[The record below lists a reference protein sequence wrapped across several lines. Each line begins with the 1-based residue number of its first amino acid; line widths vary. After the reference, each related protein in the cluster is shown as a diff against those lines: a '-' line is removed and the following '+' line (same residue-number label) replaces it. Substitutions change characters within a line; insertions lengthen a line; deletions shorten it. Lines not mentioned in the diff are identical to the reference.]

1 VIDCS
6 TGVPPDPAHVLVNDV
21 CPTIP
26 PSCALIVV
34 VPQPTAVARP
44 DELIVATLV
53 ALEDHV
59 TAEPRLD
66 AGRFVSLVVP
76 SASNWI
82 VCPVPVTVAAA
93 GVTAIDTSRWLLQL
107 TPNAKQRNITGARD
121 RFK

>member
-1 VIDCS
+1 
-6 TGVPPDPAHVLVNDV
+6 
-21 CPTIP
+21 
-26 PSCALIVV
+26 

-44 DELIVATLV
+44 EELIVATLV
-53 ALEDHV
+53 ALEDQV

-66 AGRFVSLVVP
+66 AGRFVSFVVP

-93 GVTAIDTSRWLLQL
+93 GVTVIDTKRWLLQL
-107 TPNAKQRNITGARD
+107 TPNAKQTNITAAKN